1 MKFFVTAVGSNA
13 VFALIEDAGSLT
25 GVPTT
30 LDYHKLI
37 LEIQV

>member
-1 MKFFVTAVGSNA
+1 MQFLQKCM
-13 VFALIEDAGSLT
+13 LIEGAGSLT